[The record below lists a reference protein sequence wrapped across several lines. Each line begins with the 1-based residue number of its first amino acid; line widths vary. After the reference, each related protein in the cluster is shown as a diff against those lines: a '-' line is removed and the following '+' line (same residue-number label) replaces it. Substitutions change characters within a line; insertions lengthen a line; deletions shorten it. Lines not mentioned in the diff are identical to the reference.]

1 VLHTPAGIASEG
13 VHDALI
19 HSVLNI
25 EIKIVGD

>member
-19 HSVLNI
+19 HPAPNI
-25 EIKIVGD
+25 EIEIVGN